1 MYQGYDSIYL
11 KSLGEILNNG
21 LKGLLH
27 KLKANKDLKAFDAVL
42 KNLVKIYPFLTKEI
56 PYKHF
61 PIIIKP
67 FEENFFGFLKLKF
80 TQKVTL
86 LNEAYE
92 DKLAEKFTV
101 IIYDLLTNEL
111 EE

>member
-1 MYQGYDSIYL
+1 MYQDYDSIYL

-21 LKGLLH
+21 LEGLLE
-27 KLKANKDLKAFDAVL
+27 KLSTNTNLKVFDAVL

-61 PIIIKP
+61 PVIIKP
-67 FEENFFGFLKLKF
+67 FEEKFFGFLKLKF
-80 TQKVTL
+80 TQKVLL

-92 DKLAEKFTV
+92 DKLAGKFMG
-101 IIYDLLTNEL
+101 IIYDL
-111 EE
+111 